1 MITVTILLTIL
12 GFYMLLLTSKRA
24 AIPKAIPERKL
35 ASKNTQAFKVSG
47 VILLLAAFVVLSM
60 FWGITSGIISEF
72 IILSI
77 VASLAVIV
85 VPLQI
90 INYKQMTIIFILSLI
105 FEVYLTYAS

>member
-12 GFYMLLLTSKRA
+12 GYYMLLLTSKRA
-24 AIPKAIPERKL
+24 AIPKAIPERKV
-35 ASKNTQAFKVSG
+35 ASEYPQVFKASG
-47 VILLLAAFVVLSM
+47 VILLLAAFSILSI
-60 FWGITSGIISEF
+60 FWGVGSGIISEF

-85 VPLQI
+85 VPLQL
-90 INYKQMTIIFILSLI
+90 INYKQMIIIFILSLI

>member
-24 AIPKAIPERKL
+24 AIPKAIPEKKV
-35 ASKNTQAFKVSG
+35 ASKNPHVFKASG
-47 VILLLAAFVVLSM
+47 LVLLLAAFVVLSI
-60 FWGITSGIISEF
+60 FWGVGSGIISEF

-90 INYKQMTIIFILSLI
+90 INYKQMTIIFILSFI
-105 FEVYLTYAS
+105 FELYLTYAS